1 MRLNIDK
8 TKNIIFNFSK
18 KNQFSTE
25 IRLDNKVIET
35 VSETKLLG
43 TLITNNMSWKKN
55 TEKIVKEANRRMS
68 FLHKIAKFTSSKK
81 DLKRIYILQVRSKL
95 EQSAVLW
102 HGSLTK
108 ECSDKLE
115 RVQKSALK
123 VILGSKY
130 TSYSDALN
138 ELKLQSLGERRE
150 SLCLK
155 FAEKCLR
162 TDKFK
167 SMFPKKTKLHCMS
180 KRYQE
185 KFLVKDTWTERYK
198 RSAIPYMVKLLNK
211 KDRKKQGI
219 LRQVK
224 NFVPVN
230 NGSV

>member
-1 MRLNIDK
+1 M
-8 TKNIIFNFSK
+8 T
-18 KNQFSTE
+18 
-25 IRLDNKVIET
+25 
-35 VSETKLLG
+35 
-43 TLITNNMSWKKN
+43 ITSQ
-55 TEKIVKEANRRMS
+55 S
-68 FLHKIAKFTSSKK
+68 FCKIAKFTSNKK

-108 ECSDKLE
+108 ECSNKLE

-130 TSYSDALN
+130 TSYSDALH

-185 KFLVKDTWTERYK
+185 KFMVKDTWTERYK
-198 RSAIPYMVKLLNK
+198 RSAIPYMIKLLNDE
-211 KDRKKQGI
+211 DRKRQGI
-219 LRQVK
+219 LNQIEK
-224 NFVPVN
+224 CLPVN
-230 NGSV
+230 NGSVCPLSLR

>member
-1 MRLNIDK
+1 MQFDK
-8 TKNIIFNFSK
+8 
-18 KNQFSTE
+18 
-25 IRLDNKVIET
+25 
-35 VSETKLLG
+35 
-43 TLITNNMSWKKN
+43 LI
-55 TEKIVKEANRRMS
+55 
-68 FLHKIAKFTSSKK
+68 

-102 HGSLTK
+102 HSSITK

-123 VILGSKY
+123 VILGSSY
-130 TSYSDALN
+130 TTYSDALKQ
-138 ELKLQSLGERRE
+138 LKLQSLKERRR

-167 SMFPKKTKLHCMS
+167 PMFPKKTKLHCMT

-185 KFLVKDTWTERYK
+185 KFVVKDTWTQRYK
-198 RSAIPYMVKLLNK
+198 RSAIPYMQELLNDEDRRK
-211 KDRKKQGI
+211 KDI
-219 LRQVK
+219 LRQID

-230 NGSV
+230 NGPCSTLSLRQ